1 MAADRENAPVTF
13 HNAQH
18 HYPASA
24 SPLAPLPD
32 HRNASTAWWQ
42 ELWSRHAHITT
53 PLRQRGLEC
62 NLEFGLSA
70 YVVHVPL
77 PDDSYLIISPPQEPP
92 SSRPPGDPE
101 GWSVT
106 RQHPDDHALYEIV
119 YDSVPADDPHAPA
132 RPEVRNGGSAPFLIE
147 AIDRRLSQLGLLPAP
162 PSPPELPPMS
172 TAPPPRAPEPLNHAS
187 VARTAGAPLGPA
199 AAADRTTTYI
209 YGDALLALTDQL
221 NDNTTYAEAAA
232 LLGQILEPTHGLLER
247 LGELL
252 EAAGEKAK
260 EAEEDDGFDLSYDL
274 ADAAA
279 EIRNLGETL
288 NVAED
293 RMRELTAPPQPH
305 RPPASPAHAPRLPLP
320 GLPTPHRHT
329 R

>member
-1 MAADRENAPVTF
+1 MGADSKDDTVTF
-13 HNAQH
+13 HNEGRHAK
-18 HYPASA
+18 AGA

-32 HRNASTAWWQ
+32 HRNTSTAWWQ
-42 ELWSRHAHITT
+42 ELWRRHAHITT

-62 NLEFGLSA
+62 NLEFALSA

-106 RQHPDDHALYEIV
+106 RQHPDDHALYEVV

-132 RPEVRNGGSAPFLIE
+132 RPEVRNGGSASLLIE
-147 AIDRRLSQLGLLPAP
+147 AIDRRLRQLGLLPAP
-162 PSPPELPPMS
+162 PSPTGLPFMS
-172 TAPPPRAPEPLNHAS
+172 TAPHPHAPEPLDHAG
-187 VARTAGAPLGPA
+187 VTRTAGAPFGPA
-199 AAADRTTTYI
+199 ADADRTTTYV
-209 YGDALLALTDQL
+209 YGDAVLALTDRL
-221 NDNTTYAEAAA
+221 NGTESYAEAAA
-232 LLGQILEPTHGLLER
+232 LLGQILEPTDGLLER
-247 LGELL
+247 VGELL

-260 EAEEDDGFDLSYDL
+260 EAEEDDGFDLGCDL

-279 EIRNLGETL
+279 DLRNVVENLH
-288 NVAED
+288 VAED
-293 RMRELTAPPQPH
+293 RMRALTAPPPPH
-305 RPPASPAHAPRLPLP
+305 RPTATPARAPRLPLP
-320 GLPTPHRHT
+320 ALPTSGHR